1 MLQPTQS
8 FSYFPGFFVNLAN
21 AAGASFIS
29 RDIPC
34 CKDKGVS
41 HTMSR
46 ADFVELLLEALSSGA
61 HTTMPLS
68 WDLDA
73 EVQTV
78 KANATDADNEPTK

>member
-8 FSYFPGFFVNLAN
+8 FSYFPGFFVNLAT
-21 AAGASFIS
+21 AAGATFIS
-29 RDIPC
+29 RDITC

-46 ADFVELLLEALSSGA
+46 ADFVELLQEALSSGA

-68 WDLDA
+68 WDLNV

-78 KANATDADNEPTK
+78 KVNAKDAENGPTK